1 MRELEGAGQV
11 PPGRAGSTGRA
22 AIFRPAS
29 PAGSA
34 AEVSAAVAEY
44 LRDIGAETVECC
56 YPDLL
61 GALVGR
67 TMTVPRFLDTLDG
80 GFGMPMATLA
90 WNLVGDIEPLDV
102 VSAATGF
109 PNMRAFP
116 DLSTLRP
123 SAWRPATALCL
134 CDTRSAE
141 GGPTGLDSRDLVRSA
156 AAGLAELG
164 VSITIGS
171 EIEFYLTTESRE
183 PLADDHKC
191 FSLDI
196 AGEAEPALADIRSA
210 LMSSGIEVES
220 SQTEYGPG
228 QFEIN
233 TAPGSPL
240 DVADSAAVL
249 KYLVKRVA
257 RRHGLRATFM
267 AKPFPAGS
275 ASGLHIHQAV
285 AAAADGSAGSVHG
298 LPHTTGC
305 YLAGLLALQPELT
318 AMCMPTVTAYKRMAD
333 YSMAANRAVWGV
345 DNRTAL
351 IRVIDDTPV
360 RIESRI
366 GSSDANP
373 YHVIASCLAA
383 GSSGVRDRMTPP
395 TPVTGDAYQLAEA
408 PRLPGSLTESAVRF
422 GSSEFARKSFGDV
435 FVDVLATVC
444 EREADQFHASVTD
457 WERRRYFDL
466 A

>member
-1 MRELEGAGQV
+1 MRDPEE
-11 PPGRAGSTGRA
+11 
-22 AIFRPAS
+22 F
-29 PAGSA
+29 
-34 AEVSAAVAEY
+34 

-67 TMTVPRFLDTLDG
+67 TMTVRRFLETLDG
-80 GFGMPMATLA
+80 GFGMPVATLA
-90 WNLVGDIEPLDV
+90 WNVAGDIEPLDF

-109 PNMRAFP
+109 PNMRALP
-116 DLSTLRP
+116 DLSTLRA
-123 SAWRPATALCL
+123 SAWQPATALCL
-134 CDTRSAE
+134 CDTRAAE
-141 GGPTGLDSRDLVRSA
+141 GGPAALDSRDLVRSA
-156 AAGLAELG
+156 ATRLAELG
-164 VSITIGS
+164 VSITVGS

-183 PLADDHKC
+183 PLTEDHKC

-196 AGEAEPALADIRSA
+196 AGEVEPALADIRA
-210 LMSSGIEVES
+210 TLMSSGIDVES

-233 TAPGSPL
+233 TSAGSPL
-240 DVADSAAVL
+240 EVADSAAVL

-285 AAAADGSAGSVHG
+285 AADMDSTADSVHG

-305 YLAGLLALQPELT
+305 YLAGLLAHQPELA

-333 YSMAANRAVWGV
+333 YSMAANRAVWGT

-351 IRVIDDTPV
+351 IRVINDTPV

-383 GSSGVRDRMTPP
+383 GSSGVRERMTPP
-395 TPVTGDAYQLAEA
+395 PPVTGDAYQHTGA
-408 PRLPGSLTESAVRF
+408 PRLPGSLAEAAARF
-422 GSSEFARKSFGDV
+422 RSSEFARTSFGEV
-435 FVDVLATVC
+435 FVDVLSTVC